1 MPVYELGSIKKK
13 KPTLIRDTGQNRP
26 VGVGDINQNTF
37 KPTLSDIALKGGVS
51 STGTNTITPT
61 SAVKPKTTPV
71 SSSTAGKDTTSE
83 YIYTRKNGNGD
94 VSSTPTGGEQFWN
107 KIKNPNYKAP
117 VDNASELGSYTANQA
132 YADSKLA
139 MDEAKAK
146 TEASKASALGY
157 FDPLEADANKLY
169 NTDVISA
176 DQEQQALNKKRND
189 LAVSGQNLLGA
200 FGDADSGIQSGVRRN
215 IALNTANQAAN
226 LPIQTQLEIA
236 VANRDAKINALGQR
250 YNIAGQKA
258 GIETAYDYDPG
269 LDYIS
274 QLGEA
279 LGTETPEKTEKQ
291 ISDEADEKY
300 KKMKEALDKIKS
312 DRKKDLF
319 WNPTPFGYGY

>member
-1 MPVYELGSIKKK
+1 MPVYELGSLKKN
-13 KPTLIRDTGQNRP
+13 KPKTI
-26 VGVGDINQNTF
+26 
-37 KPTLSDIALKGGVS
+37 SDIALKGGVS
-51 STGTNTITPT
+51 STGINTVTPT
-61 SAVKPKTTPV
+61 SAVKPKTSPV
-71 SSSTAGKDTTSE
+71 PSSTAGKDTTSE

-94 VSSTPTGGEQFWN
+94 ISSTPTGGEQFWN
-107 KIKNPNYKAP
+107 KVKNPNYKAT

-139 MDEAKAK
+139 MDEAKTK

-236 VANRDAKINALGQR
+236 GANRDAKINALGQR

-258 GIETAYDYDPG
+258 GIEQAYEYDPG
-269 LDYIS
+269 LEYIS

-279 LGTETPEKTEKQ
+279 LGTETPQVSATDAAKAA
-291 ISDEADEKY
+291 ADKKAKADAAY
-300 KKMKEALDKIKS
+300 KAFMLK
-312 DRKKDLF
+312 RKNGYKDNL
-319 WNPTPFGYGY
+319 GYHVDTSGTGYSFSYSN